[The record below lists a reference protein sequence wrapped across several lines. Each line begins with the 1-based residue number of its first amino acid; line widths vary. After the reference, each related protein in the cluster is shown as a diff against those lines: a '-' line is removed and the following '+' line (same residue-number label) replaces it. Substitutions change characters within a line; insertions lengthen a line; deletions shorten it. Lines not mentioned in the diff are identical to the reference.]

1 MKLRDVLDEKIIHIG
16 MEASD
21 KDEALR
27 KMAGLLADNGYIDD
41 VEEFVGDV
49 YLREK
54 EGVTGIGQGIA
65 IPHGKS
71 KSAKKLGIAIVSL
84 KAPIAWETLDGEPV
98 DTVFLFCVSCDS
110 NFERNHMLLLSKV
123 AARLAD
129 EELLARIKGVTSA
142 REMIGLLAG
151 E

>member
-1 MKLRDVLDEKIIHIG
+1 MKLRDVLDEKIIRIG
-16 MEASD
+16 MQAAD
-21 KDEALR
+21 KDDALH
-27 KMAGLLADNGYIDD
+27 KMAGLLLENGYIDD
-41 VEEFVGDV
+41 AEGFVEDV

-71 KSAKKLGIAIVSL
+71 PSAKKLGVAIASL
-84 KAPIAWETLDGEPV
+84 SSPIAWETLDEKPV
-98 DTVFLFCVSCDS
+98 DTIFLFCVSCDS

-129 EELLARIKGVTSA
+129 EELLEQIKGVTSGK
-142 REMIGLLAG
+142 EMIELLAG